1 MRGRGA
7 RLRLAAASALLL
19 AVAAVGIVALVA
31 TSSGSPE
38 ATTHDCSSPKSGCLY
53 VDATSVG
60 GPCNDR
66 RSIAEVKS
74 PETPWCTLAHAVRA
88 APSGSEIAARRG
100 AYPLLSLTNID
111 HPRAVTI
118 GVYPG
123 EQAVLAGIAIAG
135 SSGVRLRGFRVR
147 SPSGPSS
154 VVGSRRISILANDFS
169 GGGLVLRAVRD
180 TTIARNRIHDLRRPP
195 GDEGIEGYGIW
206 ANGSLDGTRKGG
218 IDRLL
223 IRGNVFRNIPQDGV
237 QLGGGTDLVRRV
249 TIEGN
254 DFGFVRRAVETDHSD
269 PIQVLGGRDIVIRS
283 NRFHDSEDALIV
295 KDDITTGLVVE
306 NNRMVGWRG
315 GCIQAQ
321 LWNTPGARVVR
332 NTIWRS
338 TCLGLRL
345 AYDPAV
351 GPAPTGIVVRGN
363 IIDSYADGGRS
374 VVRDQDYNLI
384 VQGPR
389 RGPHDSGGPARFG
402 ARFQPVGVAAGL
414 KAGSSLRG

>member
-1 MRGRGA
+1 M
-7 RLRLAAASALLL
+7 L
-19 AVAAVGIVALVA
+19 
-31 TSSGSPE
+31 
-38 ATTHDCSSPKSGCLY
+38 
-53 VDATSVG
+53 SVTDI
-60 GPCNDR
+60 N
-66 RSIAEVKS
+66 
-74 PETPWCTLAHAVRA
+74 HA
-88 APSGSEIAARRG
+88 
-100 AYPLLSLTNID
+100 
-111 HPRAVTI
+111 RAVTV

-123 EQAVLAGIAIAG
+123 ERAILSGVAIEG
-135 SSGVRLRGFRVR
+135 SSGLRLRGFRVE

-154 VVGSRRISILANDFS
+154 VVGSQRISIVANDFS
-169 GGGLVLRAVRD
+169 GGGLVLRAVRE
-180 TTIARNRIHDLRRPP
+180 TTVARNQIHDVRRPP

-218 IDRLL
+218 IDHLL

-237 QLGGGTDLVRRV
+237 QIGGGTDLVRHV

-254 DFGFVRRAVETDHSD
+254 DFGFVRRAVESDHSD

-295 KDDITTGLVVE
+295 KDDVTTGLVVE

-321 LWNTPGARVVR
+321 LWNTPGARVVH
-332 NTIWRS
+332 NTIWHS
-338 TCLGLRL
+338 QCLGLRL

-363 IIDSYADGGRS
+363 IIDSYADGGRG
-374 VVRDQDYNLI
+374 VVRDQDYNVI
-384 VQGPR
+384 VHGPR
-389 RGPHDSGGPARFG
+389 RGAHDSGGPVHFDAGFK
-402 ARFQPVGVAAGL
+402 PVGVAARL